1 MCQTHFKDLA
11 VNVVQNHSIFVKI
24 TGSKIQKY
32 CQYFVRGIKQ
42 QEFVLRNCDKQRP
55 TFIG

>member
-11 VNVVQNHSIFVKI
+11 ANAVRNHSIFVKI
-24 TGSKIQKY
+24 TDSKIQKY

-42 QEFVLRNCDKQRP
+42 
-55 TFIG
+55 